1 MRKIVMTLVMALVA
15 GGVVGAE
22 AAAADAAR
30 TAPAKAAAGAT
41 STTIKVTFGANS
53 FALSRSTL
61 DAGTTVFVVR
71 NSGKRPHS
79 LAIAG
84 PGLVKTHTPTISGGK
99 SATLTV
105 TLRAGAYLLTDGVTR
120 TPVGRWLE
128 VSPAVNVTSTGN
140 GSVVVPVTVTTGM
153 NCD

>member
-1 MRKIVMTLVMALVA
+1 MT
-15 GGVVGAE
+15 
-22 AAAADAAR
+22 
-30 TAPAKAAAGAT
+30 TTKANASSN
-41 STTIKVTFGANS
+41 STVIKVTFGSGA
-53 FALSRSTL
+53 FALSRATL
-61 DAGTTVFVVR
+61 DAGKTVFIVK
-71 NSGKRPHS
+71 NGGKTPHS

-84 PGLVKTHTPTISGGK
+84 PGLVKTHTPTIAGGK

-105 TLRAGAYLLTDGVTR
+105 TLRAGAYLLTDGVTHS
-120 TPVGRWLE
+120 PVGRWLE